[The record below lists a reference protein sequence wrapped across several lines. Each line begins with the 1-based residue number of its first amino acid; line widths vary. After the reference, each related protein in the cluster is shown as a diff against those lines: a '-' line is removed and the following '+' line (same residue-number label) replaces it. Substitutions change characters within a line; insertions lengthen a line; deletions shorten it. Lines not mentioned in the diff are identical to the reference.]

1 MKIEVIESY
10 EGQEQLHREWD
21 ELEARGN
28 VPGVFL
34 SWDWQSIWWR
44 YFGNG
49 ASNRVALMRDDA
61 GKLRGLAPLYIFR
74 GELSDNETDR
84 LPAGE
89 GARIMRIGG
98 GVDVSDYLDI
108 LSAPE
113 DAPAVWAAFGRFL
126 RDCAD
131 QWDIFDLHNITQ
143 NSATRTLA
151 YDWAK
156 AAGYEVSERVE
167 EVCPVID
174 LPANGD
180 IEAWL
185 TAMGKKNRH
194 ELRRKMRRFE
204 ERFPDFKY
212 YTSDCADCK
221 DGLTD
226 FYALH
231 RASAGNKQEFMDDKM
246 ERFFTEMVNA
256 LTDHSWIR
264 LSFLEVEGKRVASYL
279 SFDYN
284 NKIYLYNSGYDPAY
298 REYSVGVALLVYYI
312 KEAMRTGHTRFDFL
326 RGNERYKYDLGAED
340 TEVFNIQIARSVP
353 EADGRAG

>member
-1 MKIEVIESY
+1 MKIEVIDSY
-10 EGQEQLHREWD
+10 EGREDLHREWD
-21 ELEARGN
+21 ALEAHGN

-34 SWDWQSIWWR
+34 TWDWQTIWSR
-44 YFGNG
+44 YFGKD
-49 ASNRVALMRDDA
+49 ASLRLVLIRDDSD
-61 GKLRGLAPLYIFR
+61 KLRGVAPLYIFR
-74 GELSDNETDR
+74 GELGDNETDR
-84 LPAGE
+84 QPSGN
-89 GARIMRIGG
+89 GGQRILRIGG

-113 DAPAVWAAFGRFL
+113 DAPAVWHALGGFL

-131 QWDIFDLHNITQ
+131 QWDIFDLHTIPY

-151 YDWAK
+151 SDWAK
-156 AAGYEVSERVE
+156 AAGYQCTERVD
-167 EVCPVID
+167 EVCPIID

-194 ELRRKMRRFE
+194 ELRRKIRRFE
-204 ERFPDFKY
+204 EQFPDYKY
-212 YTSDCADCK
+212 YTTDCATD
-221 DGLTD
+221 DHGLAD

-231 RASAGNKQEFMDDKM
+231 RASDGNKQQFMDEQM
-246 ERFFTEMVNA
+246 ARFFTDMVAA

-298 REYSVGVALLVYYI
+298 REHSVGIVLLAYYI
-312 KEAMRTGHTRFDFL
+312 KEAIRTSHTRFDFL
-326 RGNERYKYDLGAED
+326 RGNERYKYDLGGHD
-340 TEVFNIQIARSVP
+340 TEVFNLVISR
-353 EADGRAG
+353 G